1 MSALRRNALRSLSRR
16 RNIERGLSS
25 IAVLVLIPGVC
36 AVLGAFTP
44 DIHKEYGSNLVAV
57 IWLAVLAFL
66 AVFAIR
72 LNPTG
77 ESLLGLAVE
86 NEDQQE
92 TIAAMTDREAQ
103 LRELVDRLAF
113 ETNYSASVRSAI
125 LSLARQKIATIDGL
139 EKALHDLASPLDL
152 EGEFI
157 FDLAPSEAWSFAVY
171 LYSKDRDL
179 LVPAWRRKAKG
190 HKSARGGIGR
200 EWARGEGHVGKAFVD
215 QRMIITGDA
224 QHPDAEPFSAVPL
237 VKERPYDRATYRSFA
252 SVPIGPLLTGDGRP
266 YGVLVAT
273 SDRVGRFSREN
284 AGILIQIA
292 GAIASFLI
300 TGGLD
305 IDELA
310 HDAPAESAGVD
321 ERRSS

>member
-1 MSALRRNALRSLSRR
+1 MSAIRRNALKSLSRR

-25 IAVLVLIPGVC
+25 VAVLVVIPGVC
-36 AVLGAFTP
+36 ALLGAFTP
-44 DIHKEYGSNLVAV
+44 DIHKDYGTNVVSF
-57 IWLAVLAFL
+57 IWLSVLVFL

-86 NEDQQE
+86 NEEQQDA
-92 TIAAMTDREAQ
+92 IAKMQDGEAR
-103 LRELVDRLAF
+103 LSELVDRLAF

-125 LSLARQKIATIDGL
+125 LTLSRQRITTIGGL
-139 EKALHDLASPLDL
+139 EKAIHDLASPLDL

-157 FDLAPSEAWSFAVY
+157 FNIGPSESWSFAVY
-171 LYSKDRDL
+171 LYSTNRDL
-179 LVPAWRRKAKG
+179 LVPVWRRKAKN
-190 HKSARGGIGR
+190 HKSPRSDLGR

-224 QHPDAEPFSAVPL
+224 QHPDAEPFSAVPTS
-237 VKERPYDRATYRSFA
+237 KERPYDRAVYRSFA
-252 SVPIGPLLTGDGRP
+252 SVPIGPLLTSDGRP

-292 GAIASFLI
+292 GAVASFLI

-305 IDELA
+305 IDVIA
-310 HDAPAESAGVD
+310 NDTPVQGA
-321 ERRSS
+321 